1 MFRIAVPVD
10 EPRPP
15 RKVRRVA
22 LLDVAMLALAVVSVG
37 LLVWVAFFPHS
48 PEFAT
53 AVFVTDT
60 VICGI
65 FAIEFAFRWRAA
77 GWERWFPVR
86 RWYEVL
92 GMIPVAH
99 PALRSL
105 RLIRVVVIV
114 VRLARTADRVFG
126 EQFVQHHAERLARPI
141 VRAIK
146 KPITV
151 AVLDEVVKVIGT
163 GSFPRNIAR
172 SLDDNQEML
181 RGIVTEKLRDDP
193 RAGALS
199 RMPFH
204 DEIVQTVV
212 DTTMRVIVDVLTDP
226 RTDRFVA
233 EVVQEN
239 AEQIRRAVEDGLH
252 EDGLHEDGQHEDG
265 LHEDGQHEADGV
277 PVRHAAARS

>member
-15 RKVRRVA
+15 RKVRRVP
-22 LLDVAMLALAVVSVG
+22 LVDVAMLLLAIVSVV
-37 LLVWVAFFPHS
+37 LLVWVGFFPVS
-48 PEFAT
+48 ARTEMT
-53 AVFVTDT
+53 VFVIDT

-65 FAIEFAFRWRAA
+65 FAVEFGFRWRAA
-77 GWERWFPVR
+77 GWERWFPAR

-105 RLIRVVVIV
+105 RLIRIVVIV

-126 EQFVQHHAERLARPI
+126 EQFVQRQAERLARPI
-141 VRAIK
+141 VLAIK

-163 GSFPRNIAR
+163 GNFPRNIAR
-172 SLDDNQEML
+172 SLGDNQELL
-181 RGIVTEKLRDDP
+181 RGIVTEKLKDDP

-204 DEIVQTVV
+204 DEIVHTVV
-212 DTTMRVIVDVLTDP
+212 DTTMRVIVDVLVDP
-226 RTDRFVA
+226 RMDAFVA

-239 AEQIRRAVEDGLH
+239 AEQIRRAVEDGRH
-252 EDGLHEDGQHEDG
+252 ED
-265 LHEDGQHEADGV
+265 ATA
-277 PVRHAAARS
+277 PVRP

>member
-15 RKVRRVA
+15 RKVRRVP
-22 LLDVAMLALAVVSVG
+22 LVDVAMLLLAIVSVL

-48 PEFAT
+48 PEFAYR
-53 AVFVTDT
+53 VFVIDT

-65 FAIEFAFRWRAA
+65 FAIEFGFRWRAA
-77 GWERWFPVR
+77 GWGRWFPAR

-114 VRLARTADRVFG
+114 VRLARTTDRVFG
-126 EQFVQHHAERLARPI
+126 EQFVQRQTERLARPI
-141 VRAIK
+141 VLAIK
-146 KPITV
+146 KPITA

-163 GSFPRNIAR
+163 GNFPRNIAR
-172 SLDDNQEML
+172 SLGDNQEML
-181 RGIVTEKLRDDP
+181 RGIVTEKLKEDP

-204 DEIVQTVV
+204 DEIVHTVV
-212 DTTMRVIVDVLTDP
+212 DTTMRVIVDVLVDP
-226 RTDRFVA
+226 RMDAFVA
-233 EVVQEN
+233 EVVREN
-239 AEQIRRAVEDGLH
+239 AEQIRRAVEDGRH
-252 EDGLHEDGQHEDG
+252 EVGATDPARL
-265 LHEDGQHEADGV
+265 GV
-277 PVRHAAARS
+277 GTS